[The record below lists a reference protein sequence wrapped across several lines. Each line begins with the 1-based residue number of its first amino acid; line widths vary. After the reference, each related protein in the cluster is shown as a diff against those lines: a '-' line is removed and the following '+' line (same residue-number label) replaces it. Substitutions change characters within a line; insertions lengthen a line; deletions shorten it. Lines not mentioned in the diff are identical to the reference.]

1 METICVSLNFCFFIY
16 DSLKL
21 ALQSLITNCLK
32 NGEAY
37 TKYKNVF
44 SFNFDNWRF
53 AGFYKKT
60 KYAQEKEIRLA
71 LISPFNSIVD
81 ELKFTRKELKLN
93 KRRNRIVAYF
103 PLKLW
108 ADPDSSFFKTL
119 DIKDSKIINP
129 FQYNHP
135 YLPQLKIKAI
145 YFGKNSLPNSE
156 YGNFYNEIREMI
168 NWRLGYE
175 VELPLNTYP

>member
-1 METICVSLNFCFFIY
+1 LSSDYLWRKYGRNYKGVALHFEIVNDIDNAENFILSSVYYHLPKEFKKFN
-16 DSLKL
+16 DAVLTLS
-21 ALQSLITNCLK
+21 A
-32 NGEAY
+32 
-37 TKYKNVF
+37 KYKNVF

-71 LISPFNSIVD
+71 LISPFNSMVD

-108 ADPDSSFFKTL
+108 VDPGSSFFKTL
-119 DIKDSKIINP
+119 DIKNSKIINP
-129 FQYNHP
+129 F
-135 YLPQLKIKAI
+135 
-145 YFGKNSLPNSE
+145 NSIIPTCHN
-156 YGNFYNEIREMI
+156 
-168 NWRLGYE
+168 
-175 VELPLNTYP
+175 